1 MVEHWHLKPGVLG
14 GGGPYSIY
22 TMKSACSLHYLVC
35 SGDSTEFQTT
45 VVSTVTSTIS
55 EDTESGNRQ
64 QDGSATLIGE
74 VYRSLSKSI
83 IFPY

>member
-14 GGGPYSIY
+14 GGVLILF
-22 TMKSACSLHYLVC
+22 TLKSACSLHYLVC

-45 VVSTVTSTIS
+45 VVSTTTSTITMG
-55 EDTESGNRQ
+55 TESGNRQ